1 MLDIQL
7 SNSQLS
13 FVFRM
18 TSSWKL
24 TRLSSDPLKG
34 VPFLITN
41 TITTHLT
48 FSRCSEV
55 GDAVAHCGAG
65 FLCVMRCVQ
74 TNQLRR
80 AQRTAS
86 RKGDY
91 SPRVGDNGFL
101 NSRSRMRMWA
111 SGGWGRSEQRRAII
125 SGAHGTG
132 RPGTM
137 YVLFPGETD
146 SSWDEPVLRLFW
158 PSPGTSYGIAWR

>member
-1 MLDIQL
+1 LDALGSKTLVNGDAGYPTIEFTAF
-7 SNSQLS
+7 

-41 TITTHLT
+41 TITMHLT

-55 GDAVAHCGAG
+55 GDVVAHCGAG

-101 NSRSRMRMWA
+101 NSRSRMRMWT
-111 SGGWGRSEQRRAII
+111 SGGWGRSEQRRVII

-132 RPGTM
+132 RPGTTSC
-137 YVLFPGETD
+137 FPAR
-146 SSWDEPVLRLFW
+146 PILH
-158 PSPGTSYGIAWR
+158 GTSMS